1 MSLMDGLLLFL
12 AIILIYIFIVF
23 FLHKKG
29 FFEKYNISFFGPALM
44 LRTKKGRGFLT
55 KIAVKRRFWKA
66 FGSTGIA
73 ICFIIMV
80 AMVALLVW
88 QVWTVSGFTP
98 EQVEQLPGIEFMV
111 IIPGL
116 NPILPFEYI
125 WYILFA
131 LIIAI
136 IVHEFSHGILTIAS
150 KLKVKSLGILYLI
163 VPLGAFCEPDE
174 EQLKKTKLSNR
185 MRIYAAGPTSNLL
198 VVIISI
204 LLFSFILMSA
214 VQPAAEG
221 VVVFSVDDDSPAEQ
235 IGITPGSIIT
245 SFNNS
250 IVTNHYDYIV
260 SINHTQTNQSINI
273 TYVKGNKAY
282 EKQVQLKDK
291 YIEWKKR
298 PDIYIYN
305 NESFKGKGYFGVSSF
320 LREDKREEHLAILKN
335 PFTNFPDGFL
345 FFFVLPLLG
354 YFQGY
359 NPITY
364 PFNDAYTLT
373 GFLQGVPTSIF
384 WGVINFLYWIFWLN
398 LAVALFNVLPMVPL
412 DGGFLFNDAMRSLIN
427 RIKKGISEEQREK
440 MVKNITLLI
449 SLTILI
455 LIMFPW
461 LIKYF

>member
-1 MSLMDGLLLFL
+1 MTLIDSLLLFF
-12 AIILIYIFIVF
+12 AIILSYIFIVV
-23 FLHKKG
+23 LLRKKG
-29 FFEKYNISFFGPALM
+29 LFEKYNISFFGPALM

-55 KIAVKRRFWKA
+55 KIAVKKRFWKA
-66 FGSTGIA
+66 FGSTGIV
-73 ICFIIMV
+73 ICFIIMI
-80 AMVALLVW
+80 AMVALLIW
-88 QVWTVSGFTP
+88 QVWAVSGFTP
-98 EQVEQLPGIEFMV
+98 EQVKQLPGIEFMV

-150 KLKVKSLGILYLI
+150 RLKVKSLGILYLI
-163 VPLGAFCEPDE
+163 IPLGAFCEPDD
-174 EQLKKTKLSNR
+174 EQLKKAKLSNR

-204 LLFSFILMSA
+204 FLFSFVFMSA
-214 VQPAAEG
+214 VQPAANG
-221 VVVFSVDDDSPAEQ
+221 IVVFSVDEDSPAEQ

-250 IVTNHYDYIV
+250 IVTNHYDYV
-260 SINHTQTNQSINI
+260 ALINQTKTNQSINI
-273 TYVKGNKAY
+273 TYVKSDKSY

-291 YIEWKKR
+291 YIECKKR
-298 PDIYIYN
+298 PNIYLFI
-305 NESFKGKGYFGVSSF
+305 NESSIGKGYLGVSSF
-320 LREDKREEHLAILKN
+320 LREDIREEHLSILKN
-335 PFTNFPDGFL
+335 PFTKFPDGFL

-373 GFLQGVPTSIF
+373 GLLQGLPTSIF
-384 WGVINFLYWIFWLN
+384 WGIINLLYWIFWLN
-398 LAVALFNVLPMVPL
+398 FAVALFNVLPMVPL
-412 DGGFLFNDAMRSLIN
+412 D
-427 RIKKGISEEQREK
+427 
-440 MVKNITLLI
+440 
-449 SLTILI
+449 
-455 LIMFPW
+455 
-461 LIKYF
+461 